1 MDEKLTITQKSNL
14 LNKEIG
20 IKVFKEFEEVSKNPG
35 EISEEVLLKIL
46 NDNKNTEYGKKYDFI
61 NIHNTK
67 EYQEKVPVIEYSD
80 IKEYI
85 ERMKL
90 GEKNLLTSY
99 SFQHMNETAGTSGTP
114 KNIPL
119 TEEQSKI
126 FLKYNNQYIY
136 GLIDKYLNPNWI
148 NGKTFSPAEGKYIKL
163 DSGITVG
170 CAASKVADV
179 IKGDFEPF
187 SSQYKAMFTSPV
199 EAMIPGIDIDTKY
212 IHIRFALT
220 EKDISGIAVPLLTN
234 IAVLIDYLCINYD
247 LLIND
252 IEKGTINQ
260 SIQLPNNIRKDLLK
274 KIEPMPERAN
284 ELREIFKDGPET
296 EIISKIWPTMQYI
309 WGVGGNDFESYDN
322 YLKKHHNG
330 KIHNIY
336 AGITSSEALISVP
349 KGIDTLDTILVPDA
363 GFIEFLDVEHKG
375 DYSKSVTIDKLEEGK
390 IYEIITTSF
399 NGLYRYRLSD
409 AVKVTGFYNKTPVVR
424 FMYRLNKTINLS
436 GEKTTELMLKKV
448 ADRTAKEFGLKLI
461 DYAVYSDTTE
471 IPGKYVFL
479 LETLNFKRLKISKE
493 KVADVILENIC
504 EINPQFKWRYDIN
517 RLGKPEVYFIKP
529 GTQLKFR
536 QKMIK
541 KQGNS
546 QFKPVR
552 VINNKEQKE
561 YFLNAIEN

>member
-1 MDEKLTITQKSNL
+1 MNENITPTQKSNL

-20 IKVFKEFEEVSKNPG
+20 IKVYKDFEEISKNPG
-35 EISEEVLLKIL
+35 KISEEVLLKIL
-46 NDNKNTEYGKKYDFI
+46 DDNKNTEYGKKYDFA
-61 NIHNTK
+61 NIQNAE

-85 ERMKL
+85 ERMKS
-90 GEKNLLTSY
+90 GEKNILTSY

-119 TEEQSKI
+119 TDEQSRI
-126 FLKYNNQYIY
+126 FLKYNSQYIY
-136 GLIDKYLNPNWI
+136 GLIDKYLNPDWI
-148 NGKTFSPAEGKYIKL
+148 TGKTFSPAEGKYIKL

-170 CAASKVADV
+170 CAASKVADL

-199 EAMIPGIDIDTKY
+199 EAMIPGPDIDTKY
-212 IHIRFALT
+212 IHIRFALI

-252 IEKGTINQ
+252 IEKGTINP
-260 SIQLPNNIRKDLLK
+260 SIQLPDNIRKDLLK

-284 ELREIFKDGPET
+284 ELREIFKDGADN

-322 YLKKHHNG
+322 YLKRHHNG
-330 KIHNIY
+330 EIHNIY

-363 GFIEFLDVEHKG
+363 GFIEFLDVEYKG

-409 AVKVTGFYNKTPVVR
+409 AVKVTGFYNETPIVR
-424 FMYRLNKTINLS
+424 FMYRVNKTINLS

-448 ADRTAKEFGLKLI
+448 VDASAKEFEFKLI
-461 DYAVYSDTTE
+461 DYTVYTNTTE

-479 LETLNFKRLKISKE
+479 LETLNTKRSVISKE
-493 KVADVILENIC
+493 ELSDVILDNLC

-541 KQGNS
+541 KQGNP

-552 VINNKEQKE
+552 IIKNNEQKE